1 MQVSLS
7 KLKKRLLCI
16 FIESQKAELQN
27 KIKIKI
33 FQL

>member
-7 KLKKRLLCI
+7 KLKKRLLRI

-33 FQL
+33 IQL

>member
-16 FIESQKAELQN
+16 FIELQKAELQN